1 MQTTGN
7 TQAFVKKDVYSQ
19 PSGRNPRLKGK
30 GKSPLSE
37 SMKAEMA
44 KRNKAR
50 RELMREGKVSKGDGK
65 VVDHKKPLTKGG
77 GTGRSN
83 LRVQS
88 AKASHSQGGKLQP
101 KSGKAKGGK
110 R

>member
-1 MQTTGN
+1 MPRDY
-7 TQAFVKKDVYSQ
+7 VKE
-19 PSGRNPRLKGK
+19 RL
-30 GKSPLSE
+30 
-37 SMKAEMA
+37 AERPERVKERA

-101 KSGKAKGGK
+101 KSGKAKGG
-110 R
+110 RN